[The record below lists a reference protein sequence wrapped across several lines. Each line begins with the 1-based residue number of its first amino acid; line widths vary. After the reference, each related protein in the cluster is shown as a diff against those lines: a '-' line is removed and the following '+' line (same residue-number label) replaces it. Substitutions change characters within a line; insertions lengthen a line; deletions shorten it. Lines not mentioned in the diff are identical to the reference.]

1 MRRIAL
7 ITTSRAEYGI
17 QSRLIRMLQDD
28 CDVDFRLVVSG
39 SHLSEKHGMT
49 WRHIEADGIA
59 IAEKVDIGIEDTN
72 SVAHIMATALEKFS
86 DVLAGMKPDLVV
98 LLGDRYEMLSAALAC
113 TINNIPI
120 AHIHG
125 GETTMGA
132 IDEVFRHSITKASY
146 LHFTSCEEYRRRVIQ
161 LGEHPSRVFN
171 VGSLGVENCRKFKL
185 MAKRELEDSLGF
197 KLGRRNVVVTFHP
210 VTFERG
216 SAVRQVDELLEALDR
231 IQDAEV
237 VITHP
242 NADAEGDA
250 IAERFK
256 DFAERCQNV
265 HLFAS
270 LGACRYL
277 SLVKYCDA
285 VIGNSSSGII
295 EVPSFGVPTVNIG
308 NRQKGR
314 IMASSVIC
322 CEPVRDKIHAAIKK
336 AFSPRFVAQ
345 IKDIKNPYDKRGTV
359 AAILHHLKSCR
370 LDGACEKKFHDIV

>member
-28 CDVDFRLVVSG
+28 CDIDFKLVVSG

-49 WRHIEADGIA
+49 WRHIEADGVA
-59 IAEKVDIGIEDTN
+59 IAEKVDIGIDSTN
-72 SVAHIMATALEKFS
+72 SVSHIMALALVKFS

-132 IDEVFRHSITKASY
+132 VDEVFRHSITKASY

-185 MAKRELEDSLGF
+185 MTKHELEDSLGF
-197 KLGRRNVVVTFHP
+197 KLGHRNVVVTFHP

-216 SAVRQVDELLEALDR
+216 AAVRQVDELLAALDEIR
-231 IQDAEV
+231 EAEI

-256 DFAERCQNV
+256 DFAERRRNV
-265 HLFAS
+265 HFFAS

-277 SLVKYCDA
+277 SLVRHCDA

-308 NRQKGR
+308 DRQKGR
-314 IMASSVIC
+314 IMAESVLC
-322 CEPVRDKIHAAIKK
+322 CEPLRDKIHAAIEK
-336 AFSPRFVAQ
+336 AFSPTFVAK
-345 IKDIKNPYDKRGTV
+345 IIDAKNPYDKRGTA
-359 AAILHHLKSCR
+359 AAILRQLKSCR
-370 LDGACEKKFHDIV
+370 VDGACKKKFHV